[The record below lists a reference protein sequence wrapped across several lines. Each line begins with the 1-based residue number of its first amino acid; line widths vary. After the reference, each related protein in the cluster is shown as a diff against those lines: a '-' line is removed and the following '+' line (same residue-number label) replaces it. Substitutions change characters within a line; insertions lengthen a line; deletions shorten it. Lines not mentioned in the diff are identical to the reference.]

1 MVNDVIAVEP
11 GGGLSK
17 TTESVK
23 TKAVIHAA
31 ALELEKLWGEAFDA
45 CYAKS
50 LTGIKKHIKRILV
63 KYASFMKHRNN
74 KGKSK
79 REKNKL
85 WRLQN
90 SVLFNCFSRNMHEKK
105 LEELENFDVEKN
117 FYIDQTGPRLM
128 YLDEEIDKEYENKR
142 TAWLN
147 QQKKEA
153 EKYESE
159 MKYIF
164 DDEND
169 TTEVPTPDF
178 QQTSSSTQP
187 STDNHSSARA
197 TRSGLILSS
206 NNLVSNAIQVDFH
219 YAPQPPTRKIKVP
232 TTLSLPWLK

>member
-1 MVNDVIAVEP
+1 MVNAVIAVEP
-11 GGGLSK
+11 GAGLSK

-31 ALELEKLWGEAFDA
+31 ALVLERLWGEAFDA

-50 LTGIKKHIKRILV
+50 LTGIKKHIKCILV

-90 SVLFNCFSRNMHEKK
+90 SVLFNCFSRNMNEKK
-105 LEELENFDVEKN
+105 LEELENFDVEN
-117 FYIDQTGPRLM
+117 FFYIDQTGPRLM
-128 YLDEEIDKEYENKR
+128 YLDEEIDKEYANKR

-164 DDEND
+164 DDENDD

-206 NNLVSNAIQVDFH
+206 NNLVSTATQVDFH
-219 YAPQPPTRKIKVP
+219 YAPQPPTRKIKVC
-232 TTLSLPWLK
+232 TDDICLG